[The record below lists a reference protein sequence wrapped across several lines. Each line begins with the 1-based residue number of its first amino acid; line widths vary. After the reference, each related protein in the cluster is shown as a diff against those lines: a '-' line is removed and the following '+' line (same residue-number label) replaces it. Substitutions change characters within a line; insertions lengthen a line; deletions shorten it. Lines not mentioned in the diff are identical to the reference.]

1 MKTKII
7 EKKLKK
13 KIFNILNKMKGKE
26 VFNFKF
32 DDSFLK
38 DVDIFLTDKQEETN
52 VAKANTLSN
61 NINLEGKEEKNT
73 ETN

>member
-1 MKTKII
+1 M
-7 EKKLKK
+7 
-13 KIFNILNKMKGKE
+13 
-26 VFNFKF
+26 FNFKF

-61 NINLEGKEEKNT
+61 NINLEGKEKKT